1 MRTLLLVLGILA
13 IIVGISLT
21 FTSSVMGVIGGA
33 MQSVQQAVEVA
44 ANPEELAVQACT
56 EGETLVKIEGASEYT
71 PGQGYGRPI
80 AYFCENADG
89 ERRDVT
95 GEFATQLISS
105 ATEGI
110 TNAFNLQFDFR
121 LLLISLAGVVMII
134 ISRFL
139 PRPAGLTVPSGATV
153 MRMGATVM
161 RMGGQGAVDLNE
173 IIRQAQ
179 AMKAQQNQQPVG
191 SSGGGD
197 LAARLK
203 QIDDLKAQGLI
214 SSAEYDRLRKQL
226 LDNF

>member
-1 MRTLLLVLGILA
+1 VRTLLLVLGILA

-21 FTSSVMGVIGGA
+21 VTSSVMGVIGGA

-153 MRMGATVM
+153 MRMG
-161 RMGGQGAVDLNE
+161 GQGAVDLNE
-173 IIRQAQ
+173 IIRRAQ

-226 LDNF
+226 LDNFQ